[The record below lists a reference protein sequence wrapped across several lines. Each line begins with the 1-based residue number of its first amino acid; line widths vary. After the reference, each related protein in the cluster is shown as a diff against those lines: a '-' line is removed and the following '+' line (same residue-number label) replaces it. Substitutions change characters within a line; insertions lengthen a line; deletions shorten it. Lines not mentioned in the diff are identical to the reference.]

1 MSGGQFTILAA
12 AIGMAL
18 GSFLGVCIARWPA
31 GRSVVRPRSECW
43 SCRAPLRWF
52 ELVPVFGYVIARGR
66 CARCGAGVGVQYPL
80 VEIGTGVI
88 WAGMAA
94 RWGVHP
100 EALRGAV
107 FLTILLGIAISDART
122 YIIPDQFSLGGAAIG
137 LALAPL
143 AGGPQ
148 LGDALLGAALGF
160 VFLWAVA
167 AVGRIVL
174 GKDAMGG
181 GDVKMMAMVGAFV
194 GPPGV
199 LVTLFG
205 GALLGALVFAPVSL
219 RSGRLVPFGVFLA
232 LGAGVAYTWGDAIA
246 AWYAD
251 AILGVG

>member
-1 MSGGQFTILAA
+1 MSGGQLAILAA
-12 AIGMAL
+12 AAGVAL
-18 GSFLGVCIARWPA
+18 GSFLNVCIVRWPA
-31 GRSVVRPRSECW
+31 GRSVVRPPSGCW

-52 ELVPVFGYVIARGR
+52 EVLPVLGYVIARGR
-66 CARCGAGVGVQYPL
+66 CSRCGAGVSVQYPL
-80 VEIGTGVI
+80 VEVATGVI

-94 RWGVHP
+94 RWGLHP

-143 AGGPQ
+143 AGGPE
-148 LGDALLGAALGF
+148 LLDAVLGAALGF
-160 VFLWAVA
+160 AFLWAVA

-246 AWYAD
+246 AWYAGT
-251 AILGVG
+251 ILGLE